1 MKSRG
6 YFLLFIQL
14 VAIIGVLPPPSLAK
28 GRLGRQVM
36 SISAG
41 DIDGDGNPDV
51 AVGTA
56 PGAIYAIEG
65 RTRLILWSFQA
76 SSYYVGTVV
85 ITDFNQ
91 DGIGDILAGSNGDM
105 NKKTWESS
113 VYAIDGS
120 SGIPLWVN
128 TAPVKTILSIAIGYL
143 NDDEIPDVVV
153 GSADC
158 ACYGLDGSTG
168 QTLWVNRAPFYS
180 ILCVAVADFDGDRLD
195 DAVAGSS
202 GEIYA
207 IKGLT
212 GETLWINQAPL
223 PMISSVATT
232 DLNQDGIDDVV
243 AGSWDTNVYAI
254 DGTTGKTL
262 WVRTDSR
269 SRITMVI
276 VGDFNGDQVKDV
288 GAGTK
293 GGHIYAFEGSTGE
306 PLWIN
311 LESPS
316 QILTTT
322 VGDFNID
329 GIEDILV
336 GSMDSRI
343 YTISGLTGQS
353 LWMDLYLPDR
363 VVQVSVGDFN
373 QDGVGDALAASGPNV
388 YVIDGLTG
396 EPLWNTIGFW
406 EHMGQYIGP
415 VTIITVGFVL
425 LSLFILSWH
434 RRRGL
439 KEEGEDLPLWF
450 GQGKLGSIYAATLI
464 VVGAL
469 SWAVQKDWSTANATI
484 KLWLSYLSSSFPTY
498 VVGIT
503 LSTLKK
509 SLADPVRL
517 VKQVRFALLLLFA
530 AYLVIFLYVI
540 PKTSYP

>member
-1 MKSRG
+1 M
-6 YFLLFIQL
+6 FVQL
-14 VAIIGVLPPPSLAK
+14 VAIVGVLPSPSLAK

-41 DIDGDGNPDV
+41 DVDGDGNPDV

-65 RTRLILWSFQA
+65 RTQVTLWSFQA
-76 SSYYVGTVV
+76 SSYYVGAIV
-85 ITDFNQ
+85 IADFNK

-105 NKKTWESS
+105 KIKTWNSN

-128 TAPVKTILSIAIGYL
+128 TAPVMTILSIAIGYF

-168 QTLWVNRAPFYS
+168 ETLWVNRAPFNAV
-180 ILCVAVADFDGDRLD
+180 LCVAVGDFDGDRLD
-195 DAVAGSS
+195 DAVAGS
-202 GEIYA
+202 GKEIYA

-223 PMISSVATT
+223 PMISSVATA
-232 DLNQDGIDDVV
+232 DLNQDGIDDVI

-262 WVRTDSR
+262 WVRTDPR
-269 SRITMVI
+269 RRITTIV
-276 VGDFNGDQVKDV
+276 VGDFNGDQVQDV
-288 GAGTK
+288 GAGTI
-293 GGHIYAFEGSTGE
+293 GGHFHAYEGSTGE
-306 PLWIN
+306 PLWTN
-311 LESPS
+311 LESSS
-316 QILTTT
+316 QILAVT
-322 VGDFNID
+322 VGDFNTD
-329 GIEDILV
+329 GMEDILV
-336 GSMDSRI
+336 GSMDSRL
-343 YTISGLTGQS
+343 YAISGMTGQS
-353 LWMDLYLPDR
+353 LWTNLYFPDQ

-396 EPLWNTIGFW
+396 KPLWNTIGFW
-406 EHMGQYIGP
+406 EHVGQYIGP
-415 VTIITVGFVL
+415 VTIIAVGFIL

-434 RRRGL
+434 RRRRL
-439 KEEGEDLPLWF
+439 KEEGKDLPIWF
-450 GQGKLGSIYAATLI
+450 GQGKLGAIYVVTLI

-469 SWAVQKDWSTANATI
+469 SWAVQKDWSTADAAT

-498 VVGIT
+498 VAGLT
-503 LSTLKK
+503 LSILKK
-509 SLADPVRL
+509 PLADPARL
-517 VKQVRFALLLLFA
+517 VKQVRFVLLLLFA
-530 AYLVIFLYVI
+530 AHLGVFLYGL
-540 PKTSYP
+540 PKTTFP